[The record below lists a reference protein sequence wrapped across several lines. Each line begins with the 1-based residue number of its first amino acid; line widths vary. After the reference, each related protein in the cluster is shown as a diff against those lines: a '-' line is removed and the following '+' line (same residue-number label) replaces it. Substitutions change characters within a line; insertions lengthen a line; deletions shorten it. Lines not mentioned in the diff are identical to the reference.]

1 MLINFNAKRQSQQS
15 LAIYSGEVHCNET
28 VMLAF
33 RSLCT
38 LISVCVALIAPLHA
52 ATGMAEPLPLNQL
65 RYITEHSPPH
75 NFVENGELQGPAVDL
90 LLAATAKAGS
100 PLNKSDILVQPWA
113 RGYRNA
119 LEGPN
124 TVLFN
129 TIRTESR
136 ETLFKWAGPTGT
148 ERYVIVAPRKNNLHI
163 KTAAEL
169 SQYRIGAIRDDAG
182 EYYLRELEIPKHVI
196 TLANNVNYLGKMLKA
211 GRIDMWAFGE
221 DGWQQALEDS
231 GIDSKNYEVVY
242 VLKTND
248 YYFAFSLDIDDKVV
262 AAMQR
267 GIDAVIEGRIK
278 SSNDSKD

>member
-1 MLINFNAKRQSQQS
+1 MA
-15 LAIYSGEVHCNET
+15 AIR
-28 VMLAF
+28 F
-33 RSLCT
+33 LCT
-38 LISVCVALIAPLHA
+38 FTRPAVALITLLYA
-52 ATGMAEPLPLNQL
+52 AISLGESLPLNQL

-75 NFVENGELQGPAVDL
+75 NYVDHGELKGPAVDL

-100 PLNKSDILVQPWA
+100 PVNKRDIQVQPWA

-129 TIRTESR
+129 TIRTQSR
-136 ETLFKWAGPTGT
+136 DPLFKWAGPTGT
-148 ERYVIVAPRKNNLHI
+148 ERYVIIAPRKNNLHI
-163 KTAAEL
+163 EDSTEL
-169 SQYRIGAIRDDAG
+169 AQYRIGAIRDDAG
-182 EYYLRELEIPKHVI
+182 ENYLHELAIPKHAI

-221 DGWQQALEDS
+221 DGWQQALAES

-248 YYFAFSLDIDDKVV
+248 YYFAFSLDVDDDVV

-267 GIDAVIEGRIK
+267 GIDEVIEGRIK
-278 SSNDSKD
+278 SSNGSQD